1 MMNFVAIEFD
11 NGLNNTHMLGY
22 LKIPEDFNSLWAMGF
37 RNYIIDKYFVK
48 GLVKIYPLKVSYTTG
63 MNGLDIP
70 GYTNM
75 EEDFKAALSSTYY
88 YPECASTNS
97 IRVQYSKL
105 DPRSP
110 DYTSKDQKL

>member
-1 MMNFVAIEFD
+1 MNFVAIEFD

-22 LKIPEDFNSLWAMGF
+22 LRIPEDFNYFWAMGF
-37 RNYIIDKYFVK
+37 IDYVTDKYHAIGPIKV
-48 GLVKIYPLKVSYTTG
+48 YPLKVSYTTG
-63 MNGLDIP
+63 MDGLDIP
-70 GYTNM
+70 GYTDM
-75 EEDFKAALSSTYY
+75 EEDFKEALSSTHY
-88 YPECASTNS
+88 YPECDSTNA

>member
-1 MMNFVAIEFD
+1 MNYAAIEFD

-22 LKIPEDFNSLWAMGF
+22 LIIP
-37 RNYIIDKYFVK
+37 
-48 GLVKIYPLKVSYTTG
+48 
-63 MNGLDIP
+63 
-70 GYTNM
+70 
-75 EEDFKAALSSTYY
+75 EDFKAALSSTYY
-88 YPECASTNS
+88 YPECASTNA